1 MDARRTLEDL
11 WEALEDSP
19 FHRTAIAILFL
30 FALAVVLIMA
40 LADARLISLAFMA
53 DNASF
58 LFVPALTSLGAT
70 MISFTVG
77 IFGAIPMG
85 LVRSFGPRL
94 LKQGG
99 LRAAV
104 AAPLYGSVTSY
115 VEAIRGT
122 PALVQV
128 FLVAQV
134 STIIFPGNPDI
145 PFWGGV
151 LALTLNTLG
160 YQSEVFRAGFQSVNQ
175 AQIEAAKAIGMRPR
189 QAFAYVT
196 LPQGIRLITL
206 PLVNEWVGLFK
217 ASALLGLVAVPELNW
232 AAGYLGSGSAR
243 GRPIEAFIMVS
254 AVYLAIIIP
263 LSKAV
268 GYWERTHRIP
278 GLGTPEPGRG
288 RRAGVR
294 RPVPTRR
301 AGLD

>member
-1 MDARRTLEDL
+1 MDVRKTLQDL
-11 WEALEDSP
+11 GDALEDSP
-19 FHRTAIAILFL
+19 LYRTAIAILSL
-30 FALAVVLIMA
+30 LAIAVVLIMG
-40 LADARLISLAFMA
+40 LADAHLISLGFMA

-58 LFVPALTSLGAT
+58 LFVPALTSLAAT
-70 MISFTVG
+70 MISFSVG
-77 IFGAIPMG
+77 ILGAIPMG

-99 LRAAV
+99 LRAAL
-104 AAPLYGSVTSY
+104 AAPVYGGITSY

-134 STIIFPGNPDI
+134 SGILFPGNPDI

-175 AQIEAAKAIGMRPR
+175 NQIEAAKAIGMRPR

-206 PLVNEWVGLFK
+206 PLVNEWVALFK
-217 ASALLGLVAVPELNW
+217 ASALLGIIAVPELNW
-232 AAGYLGSGSAR
+232 AAGYLGSTRSH
-243 GRPIEAFIMVS
+243 PIEAFIMVS

-278 GLGTPEPGRG
+278 GLGSPEPGRG

-294 RPVPTRR
+294 RSVAAR
-301 AGLD
+301 

>member
-1 MDARRTLEDL
+1 MGARGILEEL
-11 WEALEDSP
+11 SNALEDSP
-19 FHRTAIAILFL
+19 LHRTGIAILSL
-30 FALAVVLIMA
+30 LALAVLLIMA

-58 LFVPALTSLGAT
+58 LLVPALTSVAAT
-70 MISFTVG
+70 MISFAVG
-77 IFGAIPMG
+77 ILGAIPMG

-104 AAPLYGSVTSY
+104 ATPPYGRVTSY

-175 AQIEAAKAIGMRPR
+175 NQIEAAKAIGMRPR

-206 PLVNEWVGLFK
+206 PLVNEWVALFK
-217 ASALLGLVAVPELNW
+217 ASALLGIIAVPELNW
-232 AAGYLGSGSAR
+232 AAGYLGSTRSH
-243 GRPIEAFIMVS
+243 PIEAFIMVS

-278 GLGTPEPGRG
+278 GLGSPEPGRG

-294 RPVPTRR
+294 RSVAAR
-301 AGLD
+301 

>member
-1 MDARRTLEDL
+1 MGARGILEEL
-11 WEALEDSP
+11 SNALEDSP
-19 FHRTAIAILFL
+19 LHRTGIAILSL
-30 FALAVVLIMA
+30 LALAVLLIMA

-58 LFVPALTSLGAT
+58 LLVPALTSVAAT
-70 MISFTVG
+70 MISFAVG
-77 IFGAIPMG
+77 ILGAIPMG

-99 LRAAV
+99 LRAV
-104 AAPLYGSVTSY
+104 IAAPLYGGVTSY

-122 PALVQV
+122 PALVQI
-128 FLVAQV
+128 FLVSQV
-134 STIIFPGNPDI
+134 SGIIFPGNPNI

-175 AQIEAAKAIGMRPR
+175 NQIEAAKAIGMRPR

-217 ASALLGLVAVPELNW
+217 ASALLGVIAVPELNW
-232 AAGYLGSGSAR
+232 AAGYLGSTRSH
-243 GRPIEAFIMVS
+243 PIEAFLMVS
-254 AVYLAIIIP
+254 AAYLAIIIP

-288 RRAGVR
+288 RRAGLR
-294 RPVPTRR
+294 RPVPAR
-301 AGLD
+301 